1 MPLVINSLGGGHTHT
16 HANRRSCT
24 GSISRN
30 QARAGLRAPGLKILI
45 DISVECMECLKN
57 YELKKK
63 GQILCIAGRDHQIAT
78 GAKFL
83 DIMHESY
90 GFSAHLIETMNINV
104 PYTKI

>member
-1 MPLVINSLGGGHTHT
+1 MGNIGSLMLVSNFMVNST
-16 HANRRSCT
+16 
-24 GSISRN
+24 
-30 QARAGLRAPGLKILI
+30 LKNTQRYFCG
-45 DISVECMECLKN
+45 CMECFNN

-104 PYTKI
+104 PYTKNKAVTGRSVAR